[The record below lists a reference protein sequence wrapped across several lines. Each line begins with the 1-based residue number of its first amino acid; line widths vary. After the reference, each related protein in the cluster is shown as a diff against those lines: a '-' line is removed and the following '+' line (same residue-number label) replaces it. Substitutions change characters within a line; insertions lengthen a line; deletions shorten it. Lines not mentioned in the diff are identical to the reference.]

1 MTGYNKK
8 QFRPKHPV
16 MVWDGECQ
24 FCKLC
29 ADRFNSLAN
38 DDIEFI
44 PFQDLPN
51 KYPNVPDLD
60 YKKSVVFFINNQ
72 TYTGAAAVFSFYNT
86 IGKKWPMR
94 LYDRFKIFSKISEMF
109 YRFIANNRRL
119 FRLIVNAFWGSNFL
133 PDTYKISGWIY
144 GRLLGLVGLIAFFSF
159 WIQSDLLIGSSGIVP
174 FESDLKQVEGF
185 ITTTNTDISKWF
197 ARPTILW
204 FSQTDLWL
212 DMVLCAGTIACI
224 LLLIGFVPHI
234 SIAISWVCYLS
245 ISSVSEPFLNFQ
257 WDILLLEAYLL
268 SVFFVPWKI
277 YDDRK
282 NIQNPSTLGKWLLWL
297 LVIKLMFE
305 SGLVKFTFFGPD
317 GSNTWRNLT
326 ALNYHYWTQPI
337 PSWISWYIDKL
348 PDIIDKIALGFTYW
362 SELIIPF
369 MIFFPRRM
377 RRIAFFSLIIFQTLI
392 IMTGNYGFFNLLTIV
407 ICVTLID
414 DQLIEGFTS
423 KWLVSFSEVNTVKTP
438 TEKIKIACGVFILAC
453 FIFTTIVFIKR
464 DLIGSKANQNNY
476 KISSI
481 GRNLTQTA
489 QVSRS
494 MNAYGLFRVMTV
506 TRPEIYIEV
515 LSSDSIWSP
524 VVFDYKPVK
533 PDTRPKFFFPHMPRI
548 DWQIWFEA
556 LYFERLISDPFALST
571 YQRFLEVMVTEDL
584 KTGDI
589 SINNF
594 IKKEDQRVLGS
605 LPFADKQNYI
615 NRLQLSIN
623 SHLKNSYWF
632 ARFLSKIARLDPMV
646 RGFFES
652 DNISDIKSL
661 RISLYQ
667 YSFSNDPE
675 DRSNWWNINTN
686 NSPSFIIDL
695 K

>member
-1 MTGYNKK
+1 
-8 QFRPKHPV
+8 
-16 MVWDGECQ
+16 MVWDGDCQ
-24 FCKLC
+24 FCMLC
-29 ADRFNSLAN
+29 ADRFNYLAN
-38 DDIEFI
+38 DNIEFI
-44 PFQDLPN
+44 PFQDLEN
-51 KYPNVPDLD
+51 KYPNAPDLD
-60 YKKSVVFFINNQ
+60 YKKSVVFFMNNQ
-72 TYTGAAAVFSFYNT
+72 TYTGAAAVFSFYHT

-94 LYDRFKIFSKISEMF
+94 LYDRFKIFSKISEMV
-109 YRFIANNRRL
+109 YRFIANNRRF
-119 FRLIVNAFWGSNFL
+119 FRLVGNALWGSNFL
-133 PDTYKISGWIY
+133 PDTFKISGWIY

-159 WIQSDLLIGSSGIVP
+159 WIQSDLLIGSGGIVP
-174 FESDLKQVEGF
+174 FESDLKQIEGF
-185 ITTTNTDISKWF
+185 ITTTSTDISKWY

-212 DMVLCAGTIACI
+212 DMVLCVGTIASI

-245 ISSVSEPFLNFQ
+245 VSSVSAPFLNFQ

-268 SVFFVPWKI
+268 SVFFVPWKK

-282 NIQNPSTLGKWLLWL
+282 NIHSPSALGKWLLWL
-297 LVIKLMFE
+297 LIIKLMFE
-305 SGLVKFTFFGPD
+305 SGLVKFTFFAPD
-317 GSNTWRNLT
+317 GSNTWRDLT

-348 PDIIDKIALGFTYW
+348 PEVIDKIALGFTYW
-362 SELIIPF
+362 CELIIPF

-377 RRIAFFSLIIFQTLI
+377 RRIAFFNLIVFQILI
-392 IMTGNYGFFNLLTIV
+392 IMSGNYGFFNLLTIV

-414 DQLIEGFTS
+414 DQLIEASTS
-423 KWLVSFSEVNTVKTP
+423 KWLAASSEINSVKNL
-438 TEKIKIACGVFILAC
+438 TEKIKISSGVVILGC
-453 FIFTTIVFIKR
+453 FIFTTIFFIKR
-464 DLIGSKANQNNY
+464 DLIGSNASQNNL
-476 KISSI
+476 KISSF
-481 GRNLTQTA
+481 GRTLNQTA

-556 LYFERLISDPFALST
+556 LYFERLTSNPFALST
-571 YQRFLEVMVTEDL
+571 YQKFLEIMVTEDL
-584 KTGDI
+584 KTGDL

-594 IKKEDQRVLGS
+594 INKEEQRVLGS
-605 LPFADKQNYI
+605 LSPADRQNYI

-632 ARFLSKIARLDPMV
+632 ARFLSKLARQESMV
-646 RGFFES
+646 QDFFES
-652 DNISDIKSL
+652 DNIPDIKSL

-667 YSFSNDPE
+667 YSFSNGPE
-675 DRSNWWNINTN
+675 NRSNWWNINTS
-686 NSPSFIIDL
+686 NSPSIIIDL